1 MREFNKL
8 INKEETGKNRELFK
22 IFFNS
27 TMPSVMRKAVC
38 NTGSNKKIET

>member
-8 INKEETGKNRELFK
+8 INKEETGKNKELFK

-27 TMPSVMRKAVC
+27 PMPRAMQKAVY
-38 NTGSNKKIET
+38 NTDSNKKIET